1 METFPEFNSNE
12 RQETVNRFEKMLK
25 TGDFEYMEAGTFSYL
40 IEYYVQKDDLEKA
53 ITVAKIGLKQYQY
66 STELLSEI
74 ANLYFETG
82 RYDEALE
89 KIERAEVLAP
99 QDSDLLHLKGQ
110 VLLHLDQFDSAIEVF
125 DNLLFLV
132 SDKTEI
138 YHQLGL
144 CYFGKEQNDKAVE
157 YFKLALR
164 AENLEETAFYELI
177 SIMEGLDMLEETLPF
192 YQEYIDKD
200 PYDFRAWSNL
210 GVIYERLGDFEKAI
224 DSYEYSI
231 AINGEYAPALFN
243 LGCCYL
249 SGSELDKAIDCFKEV
264 RKQDTWKDALVFI
277 NLGHCYFE
285 LGEYDTSM
293 KEYQKALKLDHESYM
308 AYYGIGRC
316 LEKKEKWL
324 ESIHHL
330 KKASEIFEFDVNVW
344 ILLAKT
350 EYSMG
355 NVVSALSAL
364 IKASEIEPEIPEI
377 WLDWSFILSE
387 QGDYDKAL
395 EIIELGLN
403 SLPEES
409 SLYYR
414 AVVYLIKSSKY
425 KEAFLYLENA
435 LTLNFEKHKE
445 LFEFFPELETQKALM
460 KIIDQFSD
468 VR

>member
-1 METFPEFNSNE
+1 METFPESNSNE
-12 RQETVNRFEKMLK
+12 RQETVRRFENMLK
-25 TGDFEYMEAGTFSYL
+25 SGDFEYMEVDTFVYL
-40 IEYYVQKDDLEKA
+40 LDYYARKDDLEKA
-53 ITVAKIGLKQYQY
+53 ITVAKIGLKQYEY
-66 STELLSEI
+66 STELLTELAS
-74 ANLYFETG
+74 LYYETG

-89 KIERAEVLAP
+89 KVEKAEILAP
-99 QDSDLLHLKGQ
+99 QDSDLLNLKGQ
-110 VLLHLDQFDSAIEVF
+110 ILLHMDSFDDAIAVF
-125 DNLLFLV
+125 ENVLFLV
-132 SDKTEI
+132 SNKTEI

-144 CYFGKEQNDKAVE
+144 CYFGKEQNEKAVE
-157 YFKLALR
+157 YFKLALS
-164 AENLEETAFYELI
+164 AENLDETAFYELI

-200 PYDFRAWSNL
+200 PFDFRAWSNL
-210 GVIYERLGDFEKAI
+210 GVIYERIGDFTKAI
-224 DSYEYSI
+224 ESYEYAL
-231 AINGEYAPALFN
+231 AIDEEYAPALFN

-249 SGSELDKAIDCFKEV
+249 SEGELKKAIDCFKDV

-285 LGEYDTSM
+285 LGDYDSSIL
-293 KEYQKALKLDHESYM
+293 EYQKALKLDHDSYM

-364 IKASEIEPEIPEI
+364 IKSSEIEPEIPEI

-387 QGDYDKAL
+387 QGDYDKAV
-395 EIIELGLN
+395 EIIELGLD

-414 AVVYLIKSSKY
+414 AVVYLIKASKY